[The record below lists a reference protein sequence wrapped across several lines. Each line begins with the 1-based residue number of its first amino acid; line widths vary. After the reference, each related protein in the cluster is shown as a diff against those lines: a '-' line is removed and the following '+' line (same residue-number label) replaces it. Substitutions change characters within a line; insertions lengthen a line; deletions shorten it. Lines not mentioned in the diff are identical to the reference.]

1 MPFLIAFV
9 LSMLI
14 EPVIRFLMRKIKL
27 KRRTSAI
34 IVFVIVIGII
44 TGLISWGIITLI
56 QETSNMLT
64 GINEYFEKTY
74 IQIQNIISKSEFN
87 KIQIPEEIQ
96 TIVQNGAGDFLDT
109 LSTWLK
115 TGLTKVLNTLT
126 SLPTIGFYI
135 VICILSLYFICTDK
149 IYMLDQLDHHLPETW
164 VKRLIK
170 HIKEIAKAL
179 GCYLKAQSILIL
191 ISFIISLIGLYIFN
205 FIGLNV
211 QFPLMAALGIG
222 FVDALPIFGSGT
234 VMVPWA
240 IISACNGDFTLAI
253 ALLGLWVLM
262 SIIRQL
268 IEPKIV
274 SKQIGIHPIFTLIA
288 MYTGF
293 KFIGVLGMLIGPI
306 ILIVLKNI
314 FSTILDKGIMK
325 SVFERE

>member
-14 EPVIRFLMRKIKL
+14 EPVIRFFMRKIKL

-34 IVFVIVIGII
+34 IVFIIVIGII
-44 TGLISWGIITLI
+44 TGLITWGIITLI
-56 QETSNMLT
+56 QEASNMLT
-64 GINEYFEKTY
+64 GLNEYFEKTY
-74 IQIQNIISKSEFN
+74 IQIQNIISKSEFS
-87 KIQIPEEIQ
+87 KVQIPEEIQ

-115 TGLTKVLNTLT
+115 AGLTKVLNTLT

-179 GCYLKAQSILIL
+179 GYYLKAQSILIL
-191 ISFIISLIGLYIFN
+191 ISFIISLIGLYIFE

-240 IISACNGDFTLAI
+240 IISACNGDVTLGV
-253 ALLGLWVLM
+253 ALLGLWALM

-325 SVFERE
+325 SIFERE

>member
-1 MPFLIAFV
+1 MPFLIAFI

-14 EPVIRFLMRKIKL
+14 EPVIRFFMRKIKL

-44 TGLISWGIITLI
+44 IGLIAWGIITLI
-56 QETSNMLT
+56 QEASNMLT

-74 IQIQNIISKSEFN
+74 IQIQDIISKFEFS
-87 KIQIPEEIQ
+87 KLQIPQEIQ
-96 TIVQNGAGDFLDT
+96 TIVQNSAGDFLDT

-191 ISFIISLIGLYIFN
+191 ISFVISLIGLYIFN
-205 FIGLNV
+205 FIGLNI

-240 IISACNGDFTLAI
+240 IISACNGDFTLGL
-253 ALLGLWVLM
+253 ALLGLWAVM

-293 KFIGVLGMLIGPI
+293 KFIGILGMLIGPI

-325 SVFERE
+325 SIFERE

>member
-14 EPVIRFLMRKIKL
+14 EPVIRFFMRKIKL

-44 TGLISWGIITLI
+44 TGLIAWGVITLI
-56 QETSNMLT
+56 QEASNMLT
-64 GINEYFEKTY
+64 GLNEYFEKTY
-74 IQIQNIISKSEFN
+74 MQIQNLISKPEFN

-96 TIVQNGAGDFLDT
+96 KIVQNGAGDFLDT

-135 VICILSLYFICTDK
+135 IICVLSLYFICTDK

-191 ISFIISLIGLYIFN
+191 ISFVISLIGLYIFN

-240 IISACNGDFTLAI
+240 IISACNGDFKLAL
-253 ALLGLWVLM
+253 AMLGLWALM

-293 KFIGVLGMLIGPI
+293 KFIGILGMLIGPI

-325 SVFERE
+325 SIFERE

>member
-14 EPVIRFLMRKIKL
+14 EPVIRFFMRKIKL

-34 IVFVIVIGII
+34 IVFIIVIGII
-44 TGLISWGIITLI
+44 TSLIAWGIITLI
-56 QETSNMLT
+56 QEASNMLI
-64 GINEYFEKTY
+64 GLNEYFEKTY
-74 IQIQNIISKSEFN
+74 IQIQNIISKSEFTN
-87 KIQIPEEIQ
+87 LQIPEEIQ

-109 LSTWLK
+109 ISTWLK
-115 TGLTKVLNTLT
+115 TGLNKVLDTLT

-191 ISFIISLIGLYIFN
+191 ISFVISLIGLYIFN
-205 FIGLNV
+205 IIGLNV

-240 IISACNGDFTLAI
+240 IISACNGDFTLGFS
-253 ALLGLWVLM
+253 LLGLWALM

-268 IEPKIV
+268 VEPKIV

-293 KFIGVLGMLIGPI
+293 KFVGILGMLMGPI

-314 FSTILDKGIMK
+314 FSAILDKGIMK
-325 SVFERE
+325 SIFERE

>member
-14 EPVIRFLMRKIKL
+14 EPIIRFFMRKIKL

-34 IVFVIVIGII
+34 IVFIIVIGII
-44 TGLISWGIITLI
+44 TGLIAWGIITLI

-64 GINEYFEKTY
+64 GLNEYFEKTY
-74 IQIQNIISKSEFN
+74 IQIQNIISKSEFS

-109 LSTWLK
+109 ISTWLK
-115 TGLTKVLNTLT
+115 TGLNKVLNTLT

-211 QFPLMAALGIG
+211 QFPLIAALGIG

-253 ALLGLWVLM
+253 ALLGLWALM

-293 KFIGVLGMLIGPI
+293 KFIGILGMLIGPI

-325 SVFERE
+325 SIFERE

>member
-14 EPVIRFLMRKIKL
+14 EPVIRFFMRKIKL

-34 IVFVIVIGII
+34 IVFIIVIGII
-44 TGLISWGIITLI
+44 TGLIAWGIITLI
-56 QETSNMLT
+56 QEASNMLT
-64 GINEYFEKTY
+64 GLNEYFEKTY
-74 IQIQNIISKSEFN
+74 IQIQNIISKSEFS
-87 KIQIPEEIQ
+87 KLQIPEEIQ

-109 LSTWLK
+109 ISTWLK
-115 TGLTKVLNTLT
+115 TGLNKVLNTLT

-240 IISACNGDFTLAI
+240 IISACNGNFTLAI
-253 ALLGLWVLM
+253 ALLGLWALM

-293 KFIGVLGMLIGPI
+293 KFIGILGMLIGPI
-306 ILIVLKNI
+306 ILIILKNI

-325 SVFERE
+325 SIFERE

>member
-1 MPFLIAFV
+1 MPFLIAFI

-14 EPVIRFLMRKIKL
+14 EPVIRFFMRKIKL

-44 TGLISWGIITLI
+44 IGLITWGIITLI
-56 QETSNMLT
+56 QEASNMLT

-74 IQIQNIISKSEFN
+74 IQIQDIISKFEFS
-87 KIQIPEEIQ
+87 KLQIPQEIQ
-96 TIVQNGAGDFLDT
+96 TIVQNSAGDFLDT

-115 TGLTKVLNTLT
+115 TGLNKVLNTLT

-191 ISFIISLIGLYIFN
+191 ISFVISLIGLYIFN

-240 IISACNGDFTLAI
+240 IISACNGDFTLGL
-253 ALLGLWVLM
+253 ALLGLWAVM

-293 KFIGVLGMLIGPI
+293 KFIGILGMLIGPI

-314 FSTILDKGIMK
+314 FSAILDKGIMK
-325 SVFERE
+325 SIFERE

>member
-44 TGLISWGIITLI
+44 TGLIAWGIITLI
-56 QETSNMLT
+56 QEASNMLT
-64 GINEYFEKTY
+64 GINEY

-135 VICILSLYFICTDK
+135 VICLLSLYFICTDK

-240 IISACNGDFTLAI
+240 IISACNGDFTLGV
-253 ALLGLWVLM
+253 ALLGLWALM

-325 SVFERE
+325 SIFERE